1 MTVYARWLFGI
12 AAASNIS
19 VALLLLLWRDALGAV
34 LDLAPIEGTNV
45 WFVTFSGA
53 MIGLFGVTYV
63 LIARDPKTYRP
74 CIAIFA
80 AGKALA
86 WICSLAAWAGGH
98 IGAQLPLIM
107 SADAVFALLFVDYL
121 RRTRAP

>member
-12 AAASNIS
+12 AAAPNIL
-19 VALLLLLWRDALGAV
+19 VALLLLFWRDAVGAV
-34 LDLAPIEGTNV
+34 VDLAPIEGTNV

-53 MIGLFGVTYV
+53 MIGLFGVTYA
-63 LIARDPKTYRP
+63 LIARAPEAYRP

-80 AGKALA
+80 AGKVLA
-86 WICSLAAWAGGH
+86 WACALSVWLGGH
-98 IGAQLPLIM
+98 VGVQLPMLL
-107 SADAVFALLFVDYL
+107 SGDAAFAALFVDYL